1 MCECIEGVGIW
12 LNSITI
18 NDQVNVMCAVAT
30 PRDKYGKK
38 IASTILMYENKT
50 VCTDE

>member
-38 IASTILMYENKT
+38 IASTYVREQNRMYR
-50 VCTDE
+50 